1 MKTRQFVAGLA
12 AVCLVAGACAES
24 EEPDMQVEE
33 LRTIDLPTPDV
44 VGHMSFEQTLSSRRS
59 VRDFTDETL
68 SIGQIGQLFWAA
80 QGETRPNRR
89 TNPSAGALYPIE
101 IYAATPDGLYRY
113 LPSGHR
119 AELLTSD
126 DIRNHLYWSSYLQDS
141 IADAPVV
148 FVVCGVYSRTEE
160 KYGGRA
166 DRYVKLEAGHVAQ
179 SLLLQAV
186 ALELGAV
193 PVGAFQDGQ
202 VQRALGVPDD
212 HEPLYLIPVGHP
224 A

>member
-1 MKTRQFVAGLA
+1 MRARQLLA
-12 AVCLVAGACAES
+12 RLVVFTLVAGGCVEAEES
-24 EEPDMQVEE
+24 EMQVDAPE
-33 LRTIDLPTPDV
+33 TFDLPVPDV
-44 VGHMSFEQTLSSRRS
+44 VGEKSFEEVLSQRRS
-59 VRDFTDETL
+59 TRDFTEETL
-68 SIGQIGQLFWAA
+68 TVEEISQLFWAA

-101 IYAATPDGLYRY
+101 IFAATPDGLYHY
-113 LPSGHR
+113 VPDGHR
-119 AELLTSD
+119 AELLTTD
-126 DIRNHLYWSSYLQDS
+126 DVRNHLYWSSYLQDS

-148 FVVCGVYSRTEE
+148 FVICGVLSRTEA

-186 ALELGAV
+186 ALDLAAV

-202 VQRALGVPDD
+202 IQRALGVPDD